1 MPMTCARHM
10 ESEMD
15 QKITVVA
22 VDDSQIV
29 LSHLTRLL
37 SEMEGVEVVGT
48 AKDGMEAIRIV
59 NEAKPDLV
67 LMDIVMP
74 GMDGLTALR
83 TLRSTTP
90 DTRVAMVSS
99 VGGSSTRAEEAFR
112 LGAIQ
117 VIGKPF
123 DASQLDALLVSERA
137 EKVARTGK
145 GAS

>member
-1 MPMTCARHM
+1 M
-10 ESEMD
+10 SE
-15 QKITVVA
+15 KITVVA

-48 AKDGMEAIRIV
+48 AKDGLEAIRIV

-83 TLRSTTP
+83 TLRTTSPST
-90 DTRVAMVSS
+90 RIAMVSS

-112 LGAIQ
+112 LGAVQ

-123 DASQLDALLVSERA
+123 DVSQLDALVTSERA
-137 EKVARTGK
+137 EKMARSAK
-145 GAS
+145 GTR

>member
-1 MPMTCARHM
+1 MA
-10 ESEMD
+10 E
-15 QKITVVA
+15 KITVVA

-37 SEMEGVEVVGT
+37 SEMEGVEVIGT
-48 AKDGMEAIRIV
+48 AKDGLEAIRVV
-59 NEAKPDLV
+59 NESKPDLV

-83 TLRSTTP
+83 TLRTTSPST
-90 DTRVAMVSS
+90 RIAMVSS

-123 DASQLDALLVSERA
+123 DISQLDALVTSERA
-137 EKVARTGK
+137 AKVARSAK
-145 GAS
+145 GAQ

>member
-1 MPMTCARHM
+1 
-10 ESEMD
+10 MD
-15 QKITVVA
+15 EKITVVA

-48 AKDGMEAIRIV
+48 AKDGLEAIRVV
-59 NEAKPDLV
+59 NESKPDLV

-83 TLRSTTP
+83 TLRSTMP
-90 DTRVAMVSS
+90 NTRVAMVSS

-123 DASQLDALLVSERA
+123 DVSQLDALVLSERA
-137 EKVARTGK
+137 EKLARNSK
-145 GAS
+145 GAR

>member
-1 MPMTCARHM
+1 
-10 ESEMD
+10 MD
-15 QKITVVA
+15 EKITVVA

-48 AKDGMEAIRIV
+48 AKDGLEAIRIV

-83 TLRSTTP
+83 TLRSTAP
-90 DTRVAMVSS
+90 STRVAMVSS

-123 DASQLDALLVSERA
+123 DVSQLDALVTSERA
-137 EKVARTGK
+137 EKMARTSK
-145 GAS
+145 GAR

>member
-1 MPMTCARHM
+1 
-10 ESEMD
+10 MD
-15 QKITVVA
+15 EKITVVA

-48 AKDGMEAIRIV
+48 AKDGLEAIRIV

-83 TLRSTTP
+83 TLRSTAP
-90 DTRVAMVSS
+90 NARVAMVSS

-123 DASQLDALLVSERA
+123 DVAQLDALVTSERA
-137 EKVARTGK
+137 EKKARISK
-145 GAS
+145 GAR